1 MFGGMF
7 GGMVGGMFGGMFGG
21 LFGAMFGGMFQ
32 VCRLMRA
39 RVHRRYRSIRQLGW
53 AYHSYNDDAIINCFT
68 FTYVMRG
75 VIACRTLI
83 EQLVVLQIVAD

>member
-1 MFGGMF
+1 
-7 GGMVGGMFGGMFGG
+7 
-21 LFGAMFGGMFQ
+21 MFGGMFQ

-83 EQLVVLQIVAD
+83 EQLVALQIVVIGVPSVGFVVYIISARPYKVPM